1 MPATRQQVMA
11 NLAAAQ
17 RAKTAHEAVRRQ
29 IRDAT
34 DPRAARQVAA
44 AILLDPP
51 EHVDAMG
58 VADLLRCVP
67 QLGQARVALLARNG
81 LTERDRLRDMKI
93 AQALRIAGWLRDPS
107 LTIKA
112 IAA

>member
-1 MPATRQQVMA
+1 MPATPQQVMA

-29 IRDAT
+29 IRDAG
-34 DPRAARQVAA
+34 DPQAARQVAA
-44 AILLDPP
+44 AILLDSP
-51 EHVDAMG
+51 ELVDSMR
-58 VADLLRCVP
+58 VADVLHCVP
-67 QLGQARVALLARNG
+67 QLGQARIALLTRHG
-81 LTERDRLRDMKI
+81 LTEHDRLRDMTI
-93 AQALRIAGWLRDPS
+93 TQALRIAGWLRDPS

>member
-1 MPATRQQVMA
+1 MPASPQQVMA

-17 RAKTAHEAVRRQ
+17 RTKTVHEAVRRQ
-29 IRDAT
+29 IRDAG
-34 DPRAARQVAA
+34 DPQAAPQVAA

-51 EHVDAMG
+51 ELVDSMR
-58 VADLLRCVP
+58 VSDILRCVP
-67 QLGQARVALLARNG
+67 KLGHARVALLARHG
-81 LTERDRLRDMKI
+81 LTERDRLGDMTI
-93 AQALRIAGWLRDPS
+93 TQALRIAGWLRDPS